1 MLTSSFS
8 GDIINVA
15 LRQLGA
21 SSIKEIR
28 NGILY
33 IAKFELSNDLCV
45 TYVFNVTKRDKY
57 YLQRVSPYPISHG
70 DFDGPDQVVDF
81 IRKDIRKF
89 RNAHNS
95 HNFPKFLE
103 TTDAMV
109 RLSHAVELLF
119 LERNISAE
127 DLDSLAAVWTQRS
140 TRSRRSASIRPRS
153 TNNDSI
159 KQPAALHSI
168 LDAAPPVCCWCRPGG
183 MYSVCGLLGK
193 LKMFPPENGT
203 DLFKML
209 FYINVLFI
217 L

>member
-15 LRQLGA
+15 LRQMGA

-57 YLQRVSPYPISHG
+57 FLQRVAPYPISHG
-70 DFDGPDQVVDF
+70 DFDGAQEVVDF
-81 IRKDIRKF
+81 IRKDIQKF

-95 HNFPKFLE
+95 HNFPKFLD

-119 LERNISAE
+119 LERNVSEE
-127 DLDSLAAVWTQRS
+127 DLDGLSQSLEAAIN
-140 TRSRRSASIRPRS
+140 AIKEIRE
-153 TNNDSI
+153 
-159 KQPAALHSI
+159 HSPKI
-168 LDAAPPVCCWCRPGG
+168 
-183 MYSVCGLLGK
+183 
-193 LKMFPPENGT
+193 EN
-203 DLFKML
+203 
-209 FYINVLFI
+209 
-217 L
+217 

>member
-8 GDIINVA
+8 GDIINVS
-15 LRQLGA
+15 LRQIGA
-21 SSIKEIR
+21 TSIKEVR

-33 IAKFELSNDLCV
+33 IAKFDLADDLCV

-127 DLDSLAAVWTQRS
+127 DLDSLAAR
-140 TRSRRSASIRPRS
+140 
-153 TNNDSI
+153 
-159 KQPAALHSI
+159 
-168 LDAAPPVCCWCRPGG
+168 LDAAVDTIKEIREHSP
-183 MYSVCGLLGK
+183 K
-193 LKMFPPENGT
+193 IDK
-203 DLFKML
+203 
-209 FYINVLFI
+209 
-217 L
+217 

>member
-1 MLTSSFS
+1 MITSSFS
-8 GDIINVA
+8 GDMINVA

-33 IAKFELSNDLCV
+33 IAKFELSDDLCV

-70 DFDGPDQVVDF
+70 DFDGPSQVVDF
-81 IRKDIRKF
+81 IKQDIRKF

-95 HNFPKFLE
+95 RNFPKFLD

-127 DLDSLAAVWTQRS
+127 DLDSLAGRLEAAIDTIKE
-140 TRSRRSASIRPRS
+140 IRE
-153 TNNDSI
+153 
-159 KQPAALHSI
+159 HSPKI
-168 LDAAPPVCCWCRPGG
+168 E
-183 MYSVCGLLGK
+183 K
-193 LKMFPPENGT
+193 
-203 DLFKML
+203 
-209 FYINVLFI
+209 
-217 L
+217 

>member
-70 DFDGPDQVVDF
+70 D
-81 IRKDIRKF
+81 KDIRKF

-127 DLDSLAAVWTQRS
+127 DLDSLAAR
-140 TRSRRSASIRPRS
+140 
-153 TNNDSI
+153 
-159 KQPAALHSI
+159 
-168 LDAAPPVCCWCRPGG
+168 LDAAVDTIKEIREHSP
-183 MYSVCGLLGK
+183 K
-193 LKMFPPENGT
+193 IDK
-203 DLFKML
+203 
-209 FYINVLFI
+209 
-217 L
+217 

>member
-1 MLTSSFS
+1 MITSNFY
-8 GDIINVA
+8 GDLINA
-15 LRQLGA
+15 RLRQLGA
-21 SSIKEIR
+21 STIKEIR

-127 DLDSLAAVWTQRS
+127 DLDSLAAR
-140 TRSRRSASIRPRS
+140 
-153 TNNDSI
+153 
-159 KQPAALHSI
+159 
-168 LDAAPPVCCWCRPGG
+168 LDAAVDTIKEIREHSP
-183 MYSVCGLLGK
+183 K
-193 LKMFPPENGT
+193 IDK
-203 DLFKML
+203 
-209 FYINVLFI
+209 
-217 L
+217 

>member
-15 LRQLGA
+15 LRQMDA

-33 IAKFELSNDLCV
+33 IAKFELSDDLCV

-57 YLQRVSPYPISHG
+57 FLQRVAPYPISHG
-70 DFDGPDQVVDF
+70 DFDGAQEVVDF
-81 IRKDIRKF
+81 IRKDIQKF

-95 HNFPKFLE
+95 HNFPKFLD

-119 LERNISAE
+119 LERNVSEE
-127 DLDSLAAVWTQRS
+127 DLDGLSQSLEAAIN
-140 TRSRRSASIRPRS
+140 AIKEIRE
-153 TNNDSI
+153 
-159 KQPAALHSI
+159 HSPKI
-168 LDAAPPVCCWCRPGG
+168 
-183 MYSVCGLLGK
+183 
-193 LKMFPPENGT
+193 EN
-203 DLFKML
+203 
-209 FYINVLFI
+209 
-217 L
+217 

>member
-8 GDIINVA
+8 GDVINVA
-15 LRQLGA
+15 LRQMGA
-21 SSIKEIR
+21 TSIKEVR

-45 TYVFNVTKRDKY
+45 TYVFDVTKRDKY

-70 DFDGPDQVVDF
+70 DFDGAQEVVDF

-127 DLDSLAAVWTQRS
+127 DLDSLAAR
-140 TRSRRSASIRPRS
+140 
-153 TNNDSI
+153 
-159 KQPAALHSI
+159 
-168 LDAAPPVCCWCRPGG
+168 LDAAVDTIKEIREHSP
-183 MYSVCGLLGK
+183 K
-193 LKMFPPENGT
+193 IDK
-203 DLFKML
+203 
-209 FYINVLFI
+209 
-217 L
+217 

>member
-15 LRQLGA
+15 LRQMGA

-33 IAKFELSNDLCV
+33 IAKFELSDDLCV

-57 YLQRVSPYPISHG
+57 FLQRVAPYPTSHG
-70 DFDGPDQVVDF
+70 DFDGAQEVVDF
-81 IRKDIRKF
+81 IRKDIQKF

-95 HNFPKFLE
+95 HNFPKFLD

-119 LERNISAE
+119 LERNVSEE
-127 DLDSLAAVWTQRS
+127 DLDGLSQSLEAAIN
-140 TRSRRSASIRPRS
+140 AIKEIRE
-153 TNNDSI
+153 
-159 KQPAALHSI
+159 HSPKI
-168 LDAAPPVCCWCRPGG
+168 
-183 MYSVCGLLGK
+183 
-193 LKMFPPENGT
+193 EN
-203 DLFKML
+203 
-209 FYINVLFI
+209 
-217 L
+217 

>member
-15 LRQLGA
+15 LRQMGA

-33 IAKFELSNDLCV
+33 IAKFELSDDLCV

-57 YLQRVSPYPISHG
+57 FLQRVAPYPISHG
-70 DFDGPDQVVDF
+70 DFDGAQEVVDF
-81 IRKDIRKF
+81 IRKDIQKF

-95 HNFPKFLE
+95 HNFPKFLD

-119 LERNISAE
+119 LERNVSEE
-127 DLDSLAAVWTQRS
+127 DLDGLSQSLEAAIN
-140 TRSRRSASIRPRS
+140 AIKEIRE
-153 TNNDSI
+153 
-159 KQPAALHSI
+159 HSPKI
-168 LDAAPPVCCWCRPGG
+168 
-183 MYSVCGLLGK
+183 
-193 LKMFPPENGT
+193 EN
-203 DLFKML
+203 
-209 FYINVLFI
+209 
-217 L
+217 

>member
-15 LRQLGA
+15 LRQMDA

-33 IAKFELSNDLCV
+33 IAKFELSDDLCV

-57 YLQRVSPYPISHG
+57 FLQRVAPYPISHG
-70 DFDGPDQVVDF
+70 DFDGAQEVVDF
-81 IRKDIRKF
+81 IRKDIQKF

-95 HNFPKFLE
+95 HNFPKFLD

-119 LERNISAE
+119 LERNVSE
-127 DLDSLAAVWTQRS
+127 EGLDGLSQSLEAAIN
-140 TRSRRSASIRPRS
+140 AIKEIRE
-153 TNNDSI
+153 
-159 KQPAALHSI
+159 HSPKI
-168 LDAAPPVCCWCRPGG
+168 
-183 MYSVCGLLGK
+183 
-193 LKMFPPENGT
+193 EN
-203 DLFKML
+203 
-209 FYINVLFI
+209 
-217 L
+217 

>member
-119 LERNISAE
+119 LQRKAGKRISHLCFFNISA
-127 DLDSLAAVWTQRS
+127 LLFSQLLYLLQRFRKQNLPVHSLS
-140 TRSRRSASIRPRS
+140 LLYSAL
-153 TNNDSI
+153 
-159 KQPAALHSI
+159 PAHA
-168 LDAAPPVCCWCRPGG
+168 
-183 MYSVCGLLGK
+183 GK
-193 LKMFPPENGT
+193 Y
-203 DLFKML
+203 LFT
-209 FYINVLFI
+209 
-217 L
+217 

>member
-70 DFDGPDQVVDF
+70 DFDGADQVVDF
-81 IRKDIRKF
+81 IRQDIRKF

-127 DLDSLAAVWTQRS
+127 DLDSLAAR
-140 TRSRRSASIRPRS
+140 
-153 TNNDSI
+153 
-159 KQPAALHSI
+159 
-168 LDAAPPVCCWCRPGG
+168 LDAAVDTIKEIREHSP
-183 MYSVCGLLGK
+183 K
-193 LKMFPPENGT
+193 IDK
-203 DLFKML
+203 
-209 FYINVLFI
+209 
-217 L
+217 